1 MLCKHCGQEKE
12 ATEFYPQSKSKC
24 KFCTN
29 ASNTARYVAKYRQK
43 LLAARR
49 EKEQRNKAI
58 RIEHTDEQRAYMAGI
73 VDGEGSIQIRCHG
86 TKGGK
91 TGHIGQ
97 YTLVVQVVNTSKPL
111 IDWLVAN
118 WGGAVAYTPE
128 KPELNRKAK
137 WSWSV
142 TANNAL
148 RVLDEVYEFLVIKR
162 TQCKLGRRFQRY
174 AQRTG
179 RERTEKITRLHH
191 RFFSEM
197 RILNKRG
204 VN

>member
-1 MLCKHCGQEKE
+1 L
-12 ATEFYPQSKSKC
+12 
-24 KFCTN
+24 CTN
-29 ASNTARYVAKYRQK
+29 ASNTARYYAKYRQK

-49 EKEQRNKAI
+49 EKEQQNKAI

-97 YTLVVQVVNTSKPL
+97 YTLIVQVVNTSKPL
-111 IDWLVAN
+111 IDWLVEN
-118 WGGAVAYTPE
+118 WGGATAYTPE
-128 KPELNRKAK
+128 KSELNRKAK

-179 RERTEKITRLHH
+179 RERTERITRLHH

>member
-1 MLCKHCGQEKE
+1 MFCKHCGQEKE

-24 KFCTN
+24 KLCTN
-29 ASNTARYVAKYRQK
+29 AYNTKRYYAKYRK
-43 LLAARR
+43 DRMTERR
-49 EKEQRNKAI
+49 EREADAKAI
-58 RIEHTDEQRAYMAGI
+58 KVVHSDEQRAYMAGI
-73 VDGEGSIQIRCHG
+73 VDGEGSIQIRCRG
-86 TKGGK
+86 LGG
-91 TGHIGQ
+91 GVSGRPGQ
-97 YTLVVQVVNTSKPL
+97 YTLIVQVVNTSKPL
-111 IDWLVAN
+111 IDWLAAN